1 MGIFSNIRDGVR
13 EVNRKYAN
21 PEIETTLFT
30 KVCLVGLR
38 VYLMLMVV
46 LMVYALVHTA
56 LTGGEA
62 VDQATPASASQP
74 AASR

>member
-13 EVNRKYAN
+13 EVNRKYAS

-62 VDQATPASASQP
+62 VDQAAPASASQP
-74 AASR
+74 ATSR